1 MFGKSKLNNTNGG
14 GEDKF
19 LMVKIVGA
27 LIIFTGALLYL
38 IIQFTG
44 ESDTVSGGS
53 FVSGEVFRQKGENSA
68 PEKKP
73 MIRAP
78 STQMNKK
85 DSIDLFE
92 KTNESYFAAQRKE
105 AEAQEAERK
114 ARLTGKKTAKQA
126 DDTESQQPAEKKT
139 RKKKQETV
147 IPRMQLDSGNGGS
160 SGGQAAAQGQ
170 MPAGMPDLSKIQGA
184 NGQVDQEQLQ
194 KLMQNAGKGQ

>member
-1 MFGKSKLNNTNGG
+1 MFGKSKFNNTKG

-19 LMVKIVGA
+19 LVVKIVGA
-27 LIIFTGALLYL
+27 LIIFTGALLYA

-44 ESDTVSGGS
+44 GSDTVSGGS
-53 FVSGEVFRQKGENSA
+53 FVSGEVFRQKGENST

-78 STQMNKK
+78 STQMNRK

-105 AEAQEAERK
+105 AEEKEAERK
-114 ARLTGKKTAKQA
+114 ARLTGKKTSKQA
-126 DDTESQQPAEKKT
+126 EDTESRQPAGKKT

-147 IPRMQLDSGNGGS
+147 IPRMQLDSGNSGS
-160 SGGQAAAQGQ
+160 SGQAAAQGQ